1 MQKKI
6 IALAIAAAL
15 TAPALAFAEATVYGQ
30 VNLAVERMNDGNSPG
45 TTSNQLNSYGSRFGA
60 RGSEALDGGMSAIW
74 ELEGSLEADT
84 GASNLFGREANLG
97 LTSDSMGTVRF
108 GRRASP
114 YKLATRRLD
123 MFGDTAADTRGSV
136 PGPTP
141 GAGITMMGNGHD
153 ISPANTISYTSPSM
167 SGFSV
172 VAATLFGAES
182 AGAASTKGS
191 LVSLAGMF
199 EQGPIYATV
208 AYDTV
213 KAGSSGSGDLGAG
226 GGNTYNLAAVDNKA
240 TAFKVGGS
248 YTMDAFAV
256 NAVVERIKNTIA
268 IGSVESTGTNLYLA
282 GKFNVSSTDAVKAA
296 YTKRGNTTGATNNA
310 TQIAVGY
317 DHGMSK
323 NTMVYALYTKV
334 TQKATGAADPSVL
347 SVGIKHSF

>member
-6 IALAIAAAL
+6 IALAIASAL

-30 VNLAVERMNDGNSPG
+30 VNLAVERMDDGNSPTS
-45 TTSNQLNSYGSRFGA
+45 TTANQLNSYGSRFGA

-74 ELEGSLEADT
+74 ELEGSVEADT

-97 LTSDSMGTVRF
+97 LTSDSMGTVRL

-172 VAATLFGAES
+172 VAATLFGAET
-182 AGAASTKGS
+182 AGANATKGS

-213 KAGSSGSGDLGAG
+213 KAGSGGSGDLGAG
-226 GGNTYNLAAVDNKA
+226 GGNTYNLAAVDDKS

-248 YTMDAFAV
+248 YAMDAFAV
-256 NAVVERIKNTIA
+256 NAVIEKIKNT
-268 IGSVESTGTNLYLA
+268 
-282 GKFNVSSTDAVKAA
+282 
-296 YTKRGNTTGATNNA
+296 
-310 TQIAVGY
+310 
-317 DHGMSK
+317 
-323 NTMVYALYTKV
+323 
-334 TQKATGAADPSVL
+334 
-347 SVGIKHSF
+347 